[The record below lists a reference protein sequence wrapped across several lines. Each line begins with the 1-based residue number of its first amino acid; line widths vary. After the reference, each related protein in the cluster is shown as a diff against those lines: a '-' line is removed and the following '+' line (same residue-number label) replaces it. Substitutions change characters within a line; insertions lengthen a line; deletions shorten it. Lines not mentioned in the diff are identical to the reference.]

1 MKIYIDD
8 EFKCHTQAADGL
20 TAVETDFFDGMC
32 SAYIEGYRFVPAGKT
47 WTAEDGTVYPGEMI
61 APWKPWAE
69 LDAAQRTYE
78 REQVQSLT
86 AQNAELLDAMAQMVE
101 EVYES
106 DLDAIGGE

>member
-32 SAYIEGYRFVPAGKT
+32 TAYIEGYRFVPAGEI
-47 WTAEDGTVYPGEMI
+47 WTAADGTAFRGEMI

-69 LDAAQRTYE
+69 LDGIQRAYE

>member
-47 WTAEDGTVYPGEMI
+47 WTAEDGTVYSGEMI
-61 APWKPWAE
+61 TPWKPLAE
-69 LDAAQRTYE
+69 LDAIQRAYI
-78 REQVQSLT
+78 EQ
-86 AQNAELLDAMAQMVE
+86 QNAELLDAMATMVE
-101 EVYES
+101 DVYTS
-106 DLDAIGGE
+106 DLLLME